1 MLEGRVTFHSASAL
15 TAPTLASST
24 KAVGQLGLLI
34 REKPRFVVLGDV
46 KGQTVTI
53 VVETSVLGFEEFLPK
68 VQKVVDS
75 VKWAGS

>member
-1 MLEGRVTFHSASAL
+1 LLEGPVTFHGASAL
-15 TAPTLASST
+15 TVRTLASST

-34 REKPRFVVLGDV
+34 RGKPRFVVLEDV

-53 VVETSVLGFEEFLPK
+53 VVETSVLGFEDFLPK

-75 VKWAGS
+75 VKLTGS

>member
-1 MLEGRVTFHSASAL
+1 MSEGPVTFHGARAL
-15 TAPTLASST
+15 TVRTLASST

-34 REKPRFVVLGDV
+34 RGKPRFVVLEDV

-68 VQKVVDS
+68 AQKVVDS